1 MIQPNELRQG
11 VLVSEHESC
20 NGGHIQTVEGIN
32 INGFDPGGIL
42 LGNGDVY
49 EPDELYPI
57 PLTEEWLLRL
67 GFEKGGADDGVI
79 DWHFKCQDSKS
90 YTGIGVLFTLN
101 FHAYQHY
108 YFFNSLRFRITKIH
122 QLQNL
127 FLDLTGQELTIKI
140 KQ

>member
-20 NGGHIQTVEGIN
+20 NDGHIQTVEGIN

-57 PLTEEWLLRL
+57 PITEEWLLSF
-67 GFEKGGADDGVI
+67 GFEPNLGVFTKSRSEELGHDFGNFSVSFYDDTQMKVWKGGRYIGVI
-79 DWHFKCQDSKS
+79 GSCGF
-90 YTGIGVLFTLN
+90 V
-101 FHAYQHY
+101 
-108 YFFNSLRFRITKIH
+108 H
-122 QLQNL
+122 QFQNL
-127 FLDLTGQELTIKI
+127 TFALTGQELTIKI